1 MRTIK
6 TKQADDGTELQIKKR
21 GDNEYIVTE
30 KGSSGRTGEV
40 VRSRQAAERQLNETS
55 RLYGRA
61 DESRSQPD
69 PTGMGGGLF
78 GGGGGMDSDMDAD
91 TSDPGLF
98 GAGGGMD
105 MGGADDE
112 MGSGLFG
119 GGGGDTSDNSDSGDG
134 GGLFGG
140 GGGGLFGGGGSSR
153 VRDPDSGKFAPKR
166 RESVD
171 FQMERDSQGRF
182 KGREETG
189 GDDGDGLLD
198 RFL

>member
-40 VRSRQAAERQLNETS
+40 ARSRQAAERQLNETS

-69 PTGMGGGLF
+69 PAGMGGGLF
-78 GGGGGMDSDMDAD
+78 GGGGGMDSGMDAD
-91 TSDPGLF
+91 ATDSGLF
-98 GAGGGMD
+98 GGGGMD

-112 MGSGLFG
+112 MAGGLFG
-119 GGGGDTSDNSDSGDG
+119 GGDGGDSSDTSDG

-140 GGGGLFGGGGSSR
+140 GGSGLFGGGGSSR

-171 FQMERDSQGRF
+171 FEMERDSQGRF
-182 KGREETG
+182 KGREESG
-189 GDDGDGLLD
+189 GDDGDGFLD